1 MGMFKKI
8 KTLRDLG
15 QGKEIMEGFE
25 KARIHMANAK
35 TIEEATEILH
45 ELYDFI
51 DGIEMLTDTEK
62 DQWNGTDGLCVRTQ
76 KVLVRLETIPK
87 KKEGKQNGNSGKS
100 DTASS

>member
-35 TIEEATEILH
+35 TIEEATQILH
-45 ELYDFI
+45 ELFEFI
-51 DGIEMLTDTEK
+51 DGLAVMTDTERET
-62 DQWNGTDGLCVRTQ
+62 WNGTKEEPGLCKRTEKIIVSLQ
-76 KVLVRLETIPK
+76 AVPK
-87 KKEGKQNGNSGKS
+87 KKKEKIKAGE
-100 DTASS
+100 